1 MELIKIIY
9 IFRLMDKWKI
19 EEVNQMKKI
28 KIIISATLL
37 LTLLVCVLLYT
48 RPMTLAQLCS
58 GVDITQCV
66 SVSGYFFLVP
76 SVENSRFEIDK
87 DDERF
92 SQIVELFESRK
103 FRRSLVSLLP
113 QGTKTYRTQ
122 DGDFKWEVMFEIND
136 VIFPDGSVNSGTL
149 ICVSNFFG
157 VLEVHFNGDVWRCTT
172 SDKKEWLS
180 DVMSLI
186 S

>member
-1 MELIKIIY
+1 MIIY
-9 IFRLMDKWKI
+9 IFQLIDKMKV

-28 KIIISATLL
+28 KIIIYAALLITLL
-37 LTLLVCVLLYT
+37 FCVLFYT

-58 GVDITQCV
+58 GVDITQSV
-66 SVSGYFFLVP
+66 SVSGYFFLAP
-76 SVENSRFEIDK
+76 SVEKSRFEIDK

-103 FRRSLVSLLP
+103 FCRSLISLLP
-113 QGTKTYRTQ
+113 QGNKTHLTK

-136 VIFPDGSVNSGTL
+136 VTFPDGSVISGTL
-149 ICVSNFFG
+149 ISISNFFG
-157 VLEVHFNGDVWRCTT
+157 VLEVHFNGYGDVWRCTT
-172 SDKKEWLS
+172 NDKKEWLN

-186 S
+186 SYQ